1 MLKKLS
7 TTLAL
12 LAIAF
17 TFTAGTAAGTEINHS
32 TKGVQYESISED
44 LRLRHSTNSPPLFY
58 GEKYIGNKPKT
69 ECTSTAKYM
78 QIDTVLFRRHWLFG
92 WGSPTEHTGRAYN
105 THKFKHRGV
114 ARKCNGYKK
123 HDWRAVNT
131 HFIIDKYGCKIMLY
145 SSTEKEGVSC
155 S

>member
-1 MLKKLS
+1 MTQSQQLELIKVLPADGSPVSFEEDATIKTRATNGECTS
-7 TTLAL
+7 
-12 LAIAF
+12 
-17 TFTAGTAAGTEINHS
+17 GTQQIH
-32 TKGVQYESISED
+32 
-44 LRLRHSTNSPPLFY
+44 LRSSM
-58 GEKYIGNKPKT
+58 GKKYIGNKPKT